1 MCVHL
6 SWYPGYLFCERK
18 HCAIVRNFIGRY
30 VETRYFSNL
39 IKRIWNVCSS
49 LWSILVFESTRE
61 MKRCQRKNVTFLN
74 TWQSY
79 CFGSMLSNVPWSDQL
94 DCLVLVECFAEVML
108 MTSSFWAYQN
118 FNVMAVLVAYQK
130 LNVMAVLVAIVPRTG
145 NFAASSNSS
154 RCTRQPPLVSSLWPA
169 VPIASMS
176 DSESKATNVM
186 GTRAKRFDVKVNET
200 EKSRFSAK
208 ASIWSLGTQQELWW
222 GPSYSPHHSCWS
234 DQFNGDQPY
243 IPTLVSRVG
252 MTETKLEP

>member
-1 MCVHL
+1 MRWNGVNAKTSHFWTHGRVTVLGACCHM
-6 SWYPGYLFCERK
+6 YP
-18 HCAIVRNFIGRY
+18 
-30 VETRYFSNL
+30 
-39 IKRIWNVCSS
+39 
-49 LWSILVFESTRE
+49 
-61 MKRCQRKNVTFLN
+61 
-74 TWQSY
+74 
-79 CFGSMLSNVPWSDQL
+79 PWSDQL

-108 MTSSFWAYQN
+108 MTSSFWAHQN
-118 FNVMAVLVAYQK
+118 F
-130 LNVMAVLVAIVPRTG
+130 NVMAVLVAIVPRTV

-234 DQFNGDQPY
+234 DQFKGISHMVVYPH
-243 IPTLVSRVG
+243 
-252 MTETKLEP
+252 